1 MFGSDA
7 DRMVHP
13 LCFSRAKTYS
23 NKHGSTRSNH
33 LVPIPGQP
41 RTYTSKPSTLV
52 TGVSS
57 IGVFRSDISIA
68 APRRVVDARGWATAN
83 TTLLP

>member
-13 LCFSRAKTYS
+13 LCFSRAKTCTGDS

-52 TGVSS
+52 TAVGS
-57 IGVFRSDISIA
+57 ISACFF
-68 APRRVVDARGWATAN
+68 ARILAYWEKREKGEATGQKRMS
-83 TTLLP
+83 